1 MFSNYGFKIRQQS
14 WYTDQRVTGFDF
26 LNLPVKLHVYTF
38 MSYELILW
46 LDLRVSFCIQVTSYS
61 LLHDLRVNFCM
72 GVKIYC

>member
-1 MFSNYGFKIRQQS
+1 MFSNYGFKIRQQN

-26 LNLPVKLHVYTF
+26 LNLPDKLHVYTF

-46 LDLRVSFCIQVTSYS
+46 LDLRVSFCIQVTSYC